1 VIDIDSYAYSNNLK
15 KVHPGEK
22 SLFAALTMTVCL
34 TAPTLITPLIVLV
47 LMAGAIILKAGIP
60 ARIFLRLMLVPLS
73 FLLLSVLTIAFSISS
88 NPLGFWIAQTIHGLT
103 IGIRYPD
110 LITAFQLF
118 LRSLGA
124 VSCLYFLALTT
135 PMTEIITV
143 LHRLKVPSI
152 ITELMLLTY
161 RFIFVLMETAFTIKR
176 AQSSRLGYISLK
188 ISYRSLSRLFSAL
201 LGKVFVKSQELYN
214 AMAARCYTGEIKV
227 LTKKYPVS
235 LRNYII
241 IIGLELTLILFNLYL
256 RIPLL

>member
-1 VIDIDSYAYSNNLK
+1 VINIDSYAYSNNLK
-15 KVHPGEK
+15 KIHPGEK
-22 SLFAALTMTVCL
+22 SLFAMITMAVCL
-34 TAPTLITPLIVLV
+34 TSPTVITPLIVLA
-47 LMAGAIILKAGIP
+47 LMSGGIILKAGIP
-60 ARIFLRLMLVPLS
+60 ARVFLQLMLVPLT
-73 FLLLSVLTIAFSISS
+73 FLLLSVLTIAFSIST
-88 NPLGFWIAQTIHGLT
+88 NPLGFRIAQTMNGLT

-110 LITAFQLF
+110 LITAVQLF

-143 LHRLKVPSI
+143 LHRLKVPVI

-161 RFIFVLMETAFTIKR
+161 RFIFVFMETAITIKR
-176 AQSSRLGYISLK
+176 AQSSRLGYVSLK

-214 AMAARCYTGEIKV
+214 AMAARSYTGEIKV

-235 LRNYII
+235 LRNYILI
-241 IIGLELTLILFNLYL
+241 TGLELPLILFNLL
-256 RIPLL
+256 GRR